1 MKLLWRD
8 LRPTSLIAGVAIVMS
23 AGTVSAGS
31 ILNSAHDQS
40 SATWNTEGEIC
51 IICHTPHNGDVNQDA
66 PLWNHDVTTATHTMY
81 SSGSLDGAIDPTP
94 TGHSLLCLSCHD
106 GTVALDSY
114 GGKAGAT
121 YIPPNRSV
129 GTDLSND
136 HPISIT
142 YDDTTA
148 GADGA
153 LYPPSSTTGI
163 IIGTGADS
171 KEGTLAEM
179 MVPTGK
185 VQCTSCHDVHNK
197 FVQVAPLLKISNAGS
212 ALCLTCHNK

>member
-1 MKLLWRD
+1 
-8 LRPTSLIAGVAIVMS
+8 
-23 AGTVSAGS
+23 
-31 ILNSAHDQS
+31 
-40 SATWNTEGEIC
+40 
-51 IICHTPHNGDVNQDA
+51 
-66 PLWNHDVTTATHTMY
+66 MY
-81 SSGSLDGAIDPTP
+81 SSGSLDGTIDPTP

-121 YIPPNRSV
+121 YINPNRSL

-148 GADGA
+148 GEDGA

-197 FVQVAPLLKISNAGS
+197 FVQVDPLLKISNAGS